1 MYTKLMVQVQA
12 KATRIEKGKKSS
24 EGKKK
29 KKAGDLKQ
37 QGSALKGGVLIH
49 TSE

>member
-1 MYTKLMVQVQA
+1 VYTRVMVQVQA

-24 EGKKK
+24 GKKK
-29 KKAGDLKQ
+29 RAGDLKQ